1 MKQQQKQR
9 QFTPHELDFLLI
21 EEFSS
26 YINNTTLPK
35 EKIREYKQLKEEYI
49 IACRLNKGPDL
60 DRSIYWARKAREANR
75 KIRRILDYD

>member
-1 MKQQQKQR
+1 MKQQQKQ
-9 QFTPHELDFLLI
+9 FTPHEFDFLLI

-26 YINNTTLPK
+26 YINDVPLPK
-35 EKIREYKQLKEEYI
+35 EKVREYKLLKEEYI

-75 KIRRILDYD
+75 KIRRILD